1 MTHKQ
6 PLTHSNPPFSLS
18 KSLTLIKSNSTE
30 EIQFNWRNRTTKKPN
45 PVNPLLPSKTISPS
59 SPIHTSISIPH
70 LLSPP
75 PLRVSTKDAAVF
87 EPPNDFV
94 IDAGATE
101 DEDPL
106 PAGLIRELMPNH
118 VAVVMDGN
126 RRWARMRGL
135 QAVSG
140 YNAGV
145 GALKGM
151 VELCCKWGI
160 KVLTVFAFSS
170 ENWVRP
176 QVS

>member
-1 MTHKQ
+1 MLSISFSSL
-6 PLTHSNPPFSLS
+6 LT
-18 KSLTLIKSNSTE
+18 KTL
-30 EIQFNWRNRTTKKPN
+30 
-45 PVNPLLPSKTISPS
+45 NPLLPSKPISPS
-59 SPIHTSISIPH
+59 SPIHTSISTPH

-87 EPPNDFV
+87 QPPNDFV

-106 PAGLIRELMPNH
+106 PAGLLRELMPNH

-140 YNAGV
+140 YKAGV
-145 GALKGM
+145 GALKSM